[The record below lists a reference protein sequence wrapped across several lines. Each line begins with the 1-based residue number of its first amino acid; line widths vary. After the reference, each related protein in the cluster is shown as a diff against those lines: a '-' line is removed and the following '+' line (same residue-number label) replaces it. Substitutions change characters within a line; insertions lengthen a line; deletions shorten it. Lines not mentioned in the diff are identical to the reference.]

1 MSVKTRKLGPPLA
14 AVFFGLSAA
23 TYAAAQAPTVVH
35 VDLMDPSTGP
45 SIKSMMIKADPANV
59 KPGPVLFEV
68 SNDSKKLVHEMIVVA
83 VSNPDAA
90 LPYDR
95 KADRVIESKIR
106 DLGEASDL
114 QPGEKKTLRLTLEP
128 GNYILMCNQPEHY
141 KSGMRTDLV
150 VGP

>member
-1 MSVKTRKLGPPLA
+1 MSVKTRKLSPALA

-23 TYAAAQAPTVVH
+23 AYPAAQSPTVVH

-45 SIKSMMIKADPANV
+45 SIKGMVIKADPTRV
-59 KPGPVLFEV
+59 RPGPVLFEV
-68 SNDSKKLVHEMIVVA
+68 SNDSKNLVHEMLVVA
-83 VSNPDAA
+83 VSRPDPT
-90 LPYDR
+90 LPYDQ
-95 KADRVIESKIR
+95 KDNRVIESKIR

-114 QPGEKKTLRLTLEP
+114 RPGEKKSLRLTLKP
-128 GNYILMCNQPEHY
+128 GNYILMCNQPDHY